1 MASACLSTLGLDL
14 GPQVVTPTC
23 LPLTCSCSSA
33 SRVARSSSESELELE
48 ESALLSLLPVLLLTT
63 AVADTALG
71 EDGSAGS
78 SGILANFISNTSCRS
93 RTNMIGEI
101 RQHIISYNGSFFFF
115 QQPHL
120 EFPCHG
126 NDLVIR
132 RVVFV
137 TI

>member
-1 MASACLSTLGLDL
+1 MASACPSTLGLDL

-23 LPLTCSCSSA
+23 LSLTCSCSSA

-78 SGILANFISNTSCRS
+78 SGILANFISNTSCR
-93 RTNMIGEI
+93 TWTHMIVEI
-101 RQHIISYNGSFFFF
+101 
-115 QQPHL
+115 
-120 EFPCHG
+120 
-126 NDLVIR
+126 
-132 RVVFV
+132 
-137 TI
+137 